1 MIRVRGLVKRFQ
13 DGPASLTV
21 LDGLDLDVAPGELVA
36 LQGASGSGKST
47 LLHIVGALDAAFEGE
62 ARVAGEELRAL
73 TPAGR
78 ARFRNAT
85 VGFVFQAFNLL
96 PGLSAL
102 ENVCLPAWFRPAGPA
117 PAPRALAA
125 AGRAALARVGLAEK
139 AEQRPARLSGGERQR
154 VAVARAL
161 FAGPRLLLADEPTGN
176 LDAVTGAGV
185 IALFRALAA
194 EGLTVLV
201 ATHEERV
208 TAAADRA
215 LLLER
220 GRLRPA

>member
-1 MIRVRGLVKRFQ
+1 MIRLRGVVKRYR
-13 DGPASLTV
+13 DGADTLVV

-47 LLHIVGALDAAFEGE
+47 LLHIVGALDADFDGE
-62 ARVAGEELRAL
+62 AHVAGQDLRAL
-73 TPAGR
+73 SVAER
-78 ARFRNAT
+78 ARFRNST
-85 VGFVFQAFNLL
+85 VGFVFQSFNLL

-102 ENVCLPAWFRPAGPA
+102 ENVCLPAWFAGGPA
-117 PAPRALAA
+117 PGRSALAA
-125 AGRAALARVGLAEK
+125 AGRAALARVGLAGR
-139 AEQRPARLSGGERQR
+139 ARQRPARLSGGERQR

-161 FAGPRLLLADEPTGN
+161 FANPRLLLADEPTGN
-176 LDAVTGAGV
+176 LDAVTGAEI
-185 IALFRALAA
+185 IALFRGLAA

-215 LLLER
+215 LFLEG
-220 GRLRPA
+220 GRVR

>member
-1 MIRVRGLVKRFQ
+1 VIHLRRVVKRFR
-13 DGPASLTV
+13 DGADALVV

-47 LLHIVGALDAAFEGE
+47 LLHIAGALDADFDGE
-62 ARVAGEELRAL
+62 ARVAGQDLRAL
-73 TPAGR
+73 SSAER
-78 ARFRNAT
+78 ARFRNST
-85 VGFVFQAFNLL
+85 VGFVFQSFNLL

-102 ENVCLPAWFRPAGPA
+102 ENVCLPAWFAGGPA
-117 PAPRALAA
+117 PGRRALAA
-125 AGRAALARVGLAEK
+125 AGRAALARVGLADK
-139 AEQRPARLSGGERQR
+139 ARPRPARLSGGERQR

-161 FAGPRLLLADEPTGN
+161 FANPRLLLADEPTGN
-176 LDAVTGAGV
+176 LDAVTGAEI
-185 IALFRALAA
+185 IALFRGLAA

-215 LLLER
+215 LFLEG
-220 GRLRPA
+220 GRLR